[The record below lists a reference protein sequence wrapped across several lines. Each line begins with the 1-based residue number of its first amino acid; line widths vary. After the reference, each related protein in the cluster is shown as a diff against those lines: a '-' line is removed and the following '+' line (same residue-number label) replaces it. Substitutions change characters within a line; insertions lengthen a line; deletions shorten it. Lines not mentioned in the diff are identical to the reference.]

1 MTTNQ
6 MKESY
11 RKLEGSN
18 VARMEGNVS
27 TGEIEVTYMNGC
39 KHTFR
44 SVEEVEAAEKAL
56 HPSRMHTPIL
66 GSLLFGIIG
75 APV

>member
-1 MTTNQ
+1 MTTKQ

-18 VARMEGNVS
+18 VARMEGN
-27 TGEIEVTYMNGC
+27 TTEGEIEVIYMNGY

-44 SVEEVEAAEKAL
+44 TVVEVEAAEKAL
-56 HPSRMHTPIL
+56 YPSRRHTPIL
-66 GSLLFGIIG
+66 VSLLFGIIG
-75 APV
+75 APA